1 MRKTLFSIIV
11 LILILSLL
19 PVALAQDPN
28 AFGYEVT
35 FVGRTYDPVSN
46 TTTFTYRVLG
56 SGEPPALSHF
66 DLEIPQCED
75 SPSLEIVSFS
85 PTQAVEIGTDPNTG
99 VNGIKWDF
107 GLAEAGEQLYSITF
121 EGDVVLGEVATAVKA
136 GNGFETIILPGAA
149 CSEASIDIEKFLS
162 IDGGLTWLDA
172 DVGTGPDVTLDNEVS
187 FRFVITNDGTVDLTN
202 ITVTDDLITN
212 ITCTIPETLAPDA
225 FFECTA
231 GPVAVVEGDYVN
243 VATATAVYEDTTVS
257 DSDSAAYFGGDR
269 PSINVE
275 KLVSSDGSTW
285 VDADNAPGLPVEI
298 GSPVHFQISVTND
311 GNVPLT
317 NITLTDDHSALANCT
332 IPAVLEPENGFTC
345 PVGPLEAVEGPFVN
359 TATAVAT
366 FEDQNVTDTDSANYT
381 GGEEDLPP
389 IIIIEGPV
397 DDIQGTIIIIFGI
410 EIQLDPDDPLLA
422 IILIGDFV
430 HIEGDLDDDGTIII
444 VIAGNV
450 TIINVNVY
458 VNDDGRAWR
467 DDNCQNPPPPW
478 APAHGWRRKCE

>member
-1 MRKTLFSIIV
+1 MRKTLFSVIV
-11 LILILSLL
+11 LMLILSLL

-46 TTTFTYRVLG
+46 TTTFTYRVVG

-75 SPSLEIVSFS
+75 SPSLEVVSFS
-85 PTQAVEIGTDPNTG
+85 PTQAVQIGTDPNTG

-107 GLAEAGEQLYSITF
+107 GLAEDGEQLYSITF

-162 IDGGLTWLDA
+162 IDSGLTWLDA
-172 DVGTGPDVTLDNEVS
+172 DVGTGPDVTLENEVS

-202 ITVTDDLITN
+202 ITVTDDLISN
-212 ITCTIPETLAPDA
+212 ITCGIPETLAPAA

-231 GPVAVVEGDYVN
+231 GPVAVVEGEYVN
-243 VATATAVYEDTTVS
+243 VATASAAHEDSTVS
-257 DSDSAAYFGGDR
+257 DSDSASYFGGDR

-275 KLVSSDGSTW
+275 KLVSADGSTW
-285 VDADNAPGLPVEI
+285 VDADNAPGLLVEI

-317 NITLTDDHSALANCT
+317 SIVLTDNHSSLASCT
-332 IPAVLEPENGFTC
+332 VPAVLEPENGFTC
-345 PVGPLEAVEGPFVN
+345 PVGPLEAVEGAFVN
-359 TATAVAT
+359 TATAVAA
-366 FEDQNVTDTDSANYT
+366 FEDQNVTDTDSANYF

-397 DDIQGTIIIIFGI
+397 EDIQGTIIIIFGI

-430 HIEGDLDDDGTIII
+430 HIEGDLDDDGNVII

-450 TIINVNVY
+450 TIINVNVFI
-458 VNDDGRAWR
+458 NDDGDAWR
-467 DDNCQNPPPPW
+467 DDNCNNPPPPW